1 MGIRHTRPVRRAVVI
16 AALAAATTGT
26 WAGSVAAE
34 TSSSSKTKIIKR
46 VVIVEHGR
54 KVTVTT
60 FTKNGKTYKRK
71 QWKTRRKNGKVVYHS
86 YTYLV
91 RGKKAAAST
100 ASQVKAEMKRQCAPG
115 SPAAVTSALDAFWA
129 HFQAGH
135 LETSVGQQV
144 ADALN
149 VDDYVKLHTVLIE
162 NMLNSGVTDASG
174 LPPALQE
181 LLAIFEAH
189 FVAAH
194 LNTSPFEQVLQIT
207 SDPDGYVKLHTA
219 LIANMLAPLQ
229 SWAAKYASGT
239 EERCTEVPAT
249 AGTATPAAKDVAVD
263 IKDNK
268 FPANID
274 VATGSK
280 VTWTNQDSVLHTV
293 SSMHGGPLK
302 SGTFEKG
309 KSYSYTFTTAGS
321 YMYVC
326 DVHPDMQGT
335 VTVK

>member
-1 MGIRHTRPVRRAVVI
+1 MKLRALI
-16 AALAAATTGT
+16 AAGVVAASAGVAVSTTAGAAEKPATT
-26 WAGSVAAE
+26 
-34 TSSSSKTKIIKR
+34 KIVKR
-46 VVIVEHGR
+46 VVVVEHGR

-60 FTKNGKTYKRK
+60 FTKNGKTNKRK
-71 QWKTRRKNGKVVYHS
+71 QWKTRKNGKVVYHS

-91 RGKKAAAST
+91 RGKKKATT
-100 ASQVKAEMKRQCAPG
+100 ATAVQTELSRQCSPG
-115 SPAAVTSALDAFWA
+115 DPSAIAQALNAFWA
-129 HFQAGH
+129 HFGAAH
-135 LETSVGQQV
+135 LSTSLGQQI

-162 NMLNSGVTDASG
+162 NMVGTSATDVTQ

-181 LLAIFEAH
+181 LAAIFEAH

-194 LNTSPFEQVLQIT
+194 LNTSPFEQVKQIT
-207 SDPDGYVKLHTA
+207 SDPDGYVRLHTA

-229 SWAAKYASGT
+229 AWAGKYAEGTSERCTDAPAASGT
-239 EERCTEVPAT
+239 T
-249 AGTATPAAKDVAVD
+249 GTAAKDVAVD

-280 VTWTNQDSVLHTV
+280 VTWTNRDSVLHTI

-302 SGTFEKG
+302 SGTFGEG
-309 KSYSYTFTTAGS
+309 KSYSYTFTTAGT

>member
-1 MGIRHTRPVRRAVVI
+1 VRRVLVAAV
-16 AALAAATTGT
+16 LAATATATL
-26 WAGSVAAE
+26 AGAVGAAE
-34 TSSSSKTKIIKR
+34 TSSSKPKIIKR

-71 QWKTRRKNGKVVYHS
+71 QWKTRRKNGKIVYHS

-91 RGKKAAAST
+91 RGKKAKATT
-100 ASQVKAEMKRQCAPG
+100 ATAVKSELSRQCAPG
-115 SPAAVTSALDAFWA
+115 DPSAIATALNSFWA
-129 HFQAGH
+129 HFGAAH
-135 LETSVGQQV
+135 LSTSPGQQV

-149 VDDYVKLHTVLIE
+149 VDDYVKLHTVLFE
-162 NMLNSGVTDASG
+162 NMLSTSATDVAS

-181 LLAIFEAH
+181 LASIFEAH

-194 LNTSPFEQVLQIT
+194 MNTSPLEQVMQIT

-219 LIANMLAPLQ
+219 LFANMAAPLQ
-229 SWAAKYASGT
+229 AWADKYAKGT
-239 EERCTEVPAT
+239 SERCTDAPASSGGS
-249 AGTATPAAKDVAVD
+249 AAAKDVAVD
-263 IKDNK
+263 IKDNA

-293 SSMHGGPLK
+293 TSMHGGPLK